1 MNDVSSLSRWT
12 RFRRRLPGFIETAV
26 TTLLAALVV
35 VIVTALGGCS
45 TYTRSARPWSVA
57 DADPPGAARYVENG
71 IAAWDRGDYRAA
83 ATAFRLAADSSDTSN
98 PRFVQHARAAECQ
111 ALLVMRDLG
120 ALSAC
125 SDQLDSGDSYPAPR
139 TEVSLTRSLAAHAA
153 GKSVASWE
161 LPTQTLR
168 TALAEE
174 ESR

>member
-1 MNDVSSLSRWT
+1 MNHASRLSRWT
-12 RFRRRLPGFIETAV
+12 RFRRRLPGFIETFV

-35 VIVTALGGCS
+35 VIAAALGGCS
-45 TYTRSARPWSVA
+45 TYNQSARPWSVA
-57 DADPPGAARYVENG
+57 DADPPGAARYVDDG

-83 ATAFRLAADSSDTSN
+83 AIAFRLAADSSDASN

-111 ALLVMRDLG
+111 ALLMLRDLG

-125 SDQLDSGDSYPAPR
+125 SDQLDSGGSYPAPR
-139 TEVSLTRSLAAHAA
+139 AEVSLTRSLAAHAA

-168 TALAEE
+168 TALAEKE
-174 ESR
+174 